1 MITFDEWLI
10 TKSSFRKEIIDNA
23 VLVANTQGITLSQA
37 IEESSFVTEEE
48 FLSNLA
54 SYYGTEFLPAE
65 VVLENM
71 DRGLLDQIPP
81 EIIKDYRFI
90 PYRLEGAALYLL
102 VSSVYSVRNAE
113 IMASNHI
120 MCEYVVPVYVT
131 KSDLD
136 ALTDKFYTKAVIE
149 EKRISETDDVIYSHY
164 NLYDLNSSMNDSYV
178 SRIIAEMI
186 TTAID
191 NDVSDIH
198 IAPEK
203 DDVSIRF
210 RKDGVMFVYTNFRNK
225 VLLKRLVTRIK
236 TMSQLKIEHD
246 REAQSGHFSITHN
259 DKEVNIRV
267 SVLPTIHGV
276 EKITLR
282 ILDQSAVGLSINNL
296 YFSPKNQQIFKKL
309 THNPQGIIL
318 ITGPTG
324 SGKTTTLYTA
334 LKSIASEKINI
345 VTLEDPVEY
354 QLGEYIVQT
363 QYNPEIGMGFATI
376 FREVLRQDPD
386 VILVGEIRDK
396 ETAKVAIEASNT
408 GHLVFSTLHTNNAL
422 GAITR
427 LSEMGIKSFD
437 LSDSL
442 LAVVAQRLV
451 RRVCPKCGIPHDY
464 VLSKEDKDFFNTT
477 EDVVHG
483 IKVSEIGC
491 PVCRY
496 TGYKGRVPV
505 HEILVIDEEISLML
519 AEGVVGKGLHEYINN
534 SMKMPKLSDDAFEK
548 LKNGFTTLDE
558 IHRVLG

>member
-1 MITFDEWLI
+1 MITFDEWLATSDCI
-10 TKSSFRKEIIDNA
+10 EKEIIENA
-23 VLVANTQGITLSQA
+23 ILTANTQGVALSQA
-37 IEESSFVTEEE
+37 LEESPYVTEEQ
-48 FLSNLA
+48 FLTLCA
-54 SYYGTEFLPAE
+54 KYYGTEFMSAE
-65 VVLENM
+65 NVLE
-71 DRGLLDQIPP
+71 DLDKDLLDKISP
-81 EIIKDYRFI
+81 ETVKDYNFI
-90 PYRLEGAALYLL
+90 PYRLEGPALYLL
-102 VSSVYSVRNAE
+102 VSSLYSVRNAE
-113 IMASNHI
+113 IMASNNI
-120 MCEYVVPVYVT
+120 KCEYVVPIYV
-131 KSDLD
+131 KNSDLA
-136 ALTDKFYTKAVIE
+136 ALIDKFYTKAVIE
-149 EKRISETDDVIYSHY
+149 EKGIGDLNEGVYSNY
-164 NLYDLNSSMNDSYV
+164 NSYDLNTSMNDSYV
-178 SRIIAEMI
+178 SRVIAEMI
-186 TTAID
+186 KTAID
-191 NDVSDIH
+191 NDISDIH

-210 RKDGVMFVYTNFRNK
+210 RKDGVMFVYTNFKNK
-225 VLLKRLVTRIK
+225 TLLKRLVTRIK
-236 TMSQLKIEHD
+236 TLSQLKIEQD
-246 REAQSGHFSITHN
+246 REAQSGHFSISHN
-259 DKEVNIRV
+259 NKEVNIRV
-267 SVLPTIHGV
+267 SVLPTIHGI

-282 ILDQSAVGLSINNL
+282 ILDQSSMGLAINNL
-296 YFSPKNQQIFKKL
+296 YLSPQNKKLFEKL

-363 QYNPEIGMGFATI
+363 QYNPEIGMDFAAI
-376 FREVLRQDPD
+376 FHEVLRQDPD
-386 VILVGEIRDK
+386 VILVGEIRDR

-408 GHLVFSTLHTNNAL
+408 GHLVFSTLHTNNAI

-427 LSEMGIKSFD
+427 LSEMGIKPYD

-442 LAVVAQRLV
+442 LAVMAQRLV

-464 VLSKEDKDFFNTT
+464 VLSEDDKIFFNTS

-505 HEILVIDEEISLML
+505 HELLVVNEEISLML
-519 AEGVVGKGLHEYINN
+519 AEGMVGRSLHDYVNN
-534 SMKMPKLSDDAFEK
+534 ILKMPKMCDDAYEK
-548 LKNGFTTLDE
+548 LKDGVTTLEE